1 MGRLQV
7 VYAVVASEHEADYV
21 VGCVGSWLAA

>member
-1 MGRLQV
+1 MGWLQV
-7 VYAVVASEHEADYV
+7 VDAVVTAMHEADNV